1 MRFFCAMQ
9 ILGLG
14 ALIAGCA
21 TVPRS
26 AEVAEEKAP
35 QQLVEERAQAVRD
48 AKGFVAIG
56 QASSLAMPAAQDRAL
71 RRARGELADMVS
83 ARVEAL
89 KDSYLGQT
97 EITDPATVQ
106 TWFAGVDRYL
116 RDLIV
121 GGAHPVLEK
130 HQTDE
135 GLSTVWLM
143 LVEDPGVIVQALE
156 IRGAGN
162 RQLFELVRA
171 SQAYRALLAE
181 AETFSAYRISKERAG
196 K

>member
-1 MRFFCAMQ
+1 MRFFHAVL

-14 ALIAGCA
+14 ALVTGCA
-21 TVPRS
+21 TAPRK
-26 AEVAEEKAP
+26 AEVAEEQSP
-35 QQLVEERAQAVRD
+35 HELVEERAQAARD

-71 RRARGELADMVS
+71 RRAREELADKAS

-89 KDSYLGQT
+89 QSAYLRNA
-97 EITDPATVQ
+97 EIADPAPVEA
-106 TWFAGVDRYL
+106 WFAGVTRYL
-116 RDLIV
+116 QDLIV
-121 GGAHPVLEK
+121 GGARPVVEK

-135 GLSTVWLM
+135 GLSTVWVM
-143 LVEDPGVIVQALE
+143 VVEDPGAIVQALE

-162 RQLFELVRA
+162 RQLFELIRA
-171 SQAYRALLAE
+171 SQAYRELLAE
-181 AETFSAYRISKERAG
+181 AEAFSTYRVSLERAG